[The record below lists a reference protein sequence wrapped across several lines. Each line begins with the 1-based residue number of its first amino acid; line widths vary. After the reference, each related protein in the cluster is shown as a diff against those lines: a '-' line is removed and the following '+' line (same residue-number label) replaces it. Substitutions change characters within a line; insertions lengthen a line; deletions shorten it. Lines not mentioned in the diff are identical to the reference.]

1 MVALLPV
8 SNVIQFRFGGSYQNQ
23 PFLNVMHW
31 EYSGGPPSA
40 TALKELCNDA
50 LGVWDTNFSAILHT
64 DVRMNTVRGIDLS
77 APDAPQ
83 SASDVAAAVG
93 DLVGTPLPVNVAMC
107 ISWLVNYRWRGG
119 HIRTYLPAGATQSI
133 QNGNSWSATALT
145 NGRLAVTNFL
155 AGMNAMT
162 AGAVSGKLVGVRRW
176 QTLEKGQPPVQISPP
191 LVLPIVG
198 SIVDSR
204 LDSARRRLGRDVSA

>member
-50 LGVWDTNFSAILHT
+50 LGVWDTNFSAILNT
-64 DVRMNTVRGIDLS
+64 TVSLNTVRGLDLS

-83 SASDVAAAVG
+83 SASDVPAAVG

-119 HIRTYLPAGATQSI
+119 HIRTYLPAGATQSVS
-133 QNGNSWSATALT
+133 NGNSWSATALT
-145 NGRLAVTNFL
+145 NGRLAVSGFL
-155 AGMNAMT
+155 SGMNAMT
-162 AGAVSGKLVGVRRW
+162 AGAVSGKLVGVRRF
-176 QTLEKGQPPVQISPP
+176 QTTVAGQPPTQITPP

>member
-8 SNVIQFRFGGSYQNQ
+8 QNVIQFRFGGSYQNQ

-50 LGVWDTNFSAILHT
+50 LGVWDTTLSSILNT
-64 DVRMNTVRGIDLS
+64 TVSMNTVRGLDLS

-83 SASDVAAAVG
+83 SASDVPAAVG
-93 DLVGTPLPVNVAMC
+93 DLIGTPLPVNVAMC
-107 ISWLVNYRWRGG
+107 VSWLVNYRWRGG
-119 HIRTYLPAGATQSI
+119 HIRTYFPAGASQSI
-133 QNGNSWSATALT
+133 QGGNSWTATALT
-145 NGRLAVTNFL
+145 NGRSSIAAFL

-162 AGAVSGKLVGVRRW
+162 AGAVSGHLVGVRRYE
-176 QTLEKGQPPVQISPP
+176 TTVAGQPPTQINPP

-198 SIVDSR
+198 AIVDSR

>member
-8 SNVIQFRFGGSYQNQ
+8 QNVIQLRFGGSYQNQ
-23 PFLNVMHW
+23 PFLNVLHW
-31 EYSGGPPSA
+31 EYAGGPPSQS
-40 TALKELCNDA
+40 ALKEVCNDA
-50 LGVWDTNFSAILHT
+50 LGVWDTNFSPILST
-64 DVRMNTVRGIDLS
+64 TVTLNTVRGIDLS

-83 SASDVAAAVG
+83 SASDVQAAVG

-119 HIRTYLPAGATQSI
+119 HIRTYLPAGAGQSVS
-133 QNGNSWSATALT
+133 NGNSWSGTALT

-155 AGMNAMT
+155 AGMNAIT
-162 AGAVSGKLVGVRRW
+162 AGAVSGHLVGVRRW
-176 QTLEKGQPPVQISPP
+176 RTEVKGQPPIQINPP